1 MKKNLLIVDDD
12 FDTRFI
18 LKKLLENEGYT
29 VSLAKNEE
37 ETFQVLTHEL
47 IHLILLDLKLG
58 AASGFEICK
67 KIKNNINLSHI
78 PIISISVSQ
87 LEEDMIK
94 AIEYGFVDFIGKPFN
109 NKILVTKIR
118 SVIRLKEEEE
128 QLRKSRREL
137 IKLNQYT
144 TLQKEL
150 LSQEADFS
158 RDLNQFLDAESKKGF
173 IRERF
178 ATFLGARLF
187 TIFSIDEGKREFKLF
202 VTNHTDLT
210 TNLIVPVDRESV
222 MYEVLRGRNH
232 LFIKDF
238 AAAPFRKSG
247 RAKYQTR
254 IVCTVPLI
262 SGHKTIGVLNVNDPE
277 APDVE
282 RFDFEGRIIRTAQ
295 HLAVSLHNTILYE
308 KVKDLSMRD
317 SMTGLYNFR
326 HFLEALRQE
335 IDKAK
340 RYAEPLSCIMLD
352 IDNFKNVNDNYGHQ
366 VGDMVLK
373 ELARSVSISVR
384 SSDIPARY
392 GGDEFVIV
400 LPKTDKNLSLKLAQR
415 LMRLFSGK
423 EIRIAGNNGQSV
435 KVTLSIGIAAFPD
448 DTTDMD
454 ELMKMADDALYRAKT
469 GGKNRIVEYQTS
481 GKDAKASAD
490 PGSR

>member
-1 MKKNLLIVDDD
+1 MKKHLLIVDDD

-18 LKKLLENEGYT
+18 LKKILESEGYE
-29 VSLAKNEE
+29 VALAKDEP
-37 ETFQVLTHEL
+37 ETFEVLSRDP
-47 IHLILLDLKLG
+47 INLILLDLKLG
-58 AASGFEICK
+58 ASSGFEICK

-87 LEEDMIK
+87 LEEDMIR

-109 NKILVTKIR
+109 NKILTTKIK
-118 SVIRLKEEEE
+118 SVIRFKEEEE

-158 RDLNQFLDAESKKGF
+158 RDLNQFLDAESKKSF
-173 IRERF
+173 IKDRF
-178 ATFLGARLF
+178 SAFLGARLF
-187 TIFSIDEGKREFKLF
+187 TIFSIDESKREFKLF
-202 VTNHTDLT
+202 VSNHGDLPP
-210 TNLIVPVDRESV
+210 NLIVPVDRESI
-222 MYEVLRGRNH
+222 MYEVLRTRNH
-232 LFIKDF
+232 LFIRDF
-238 AAAPFRKSG
+238 DVSPFRKSG
-247 RAKYQTR
+247 RKKYTTR
-254 IVCTVPLI
+254 IVCSVPLI

-277 APDVE
+277 IADVE
-282 RFDFEGRIIRTAQ
+282 RFDFEGRIVRTSQ

-326 HFLEALRQE
+326 HFLETLRQE

-340 RYAEPLSCIMLD
+340 RYKDPLSCIMLD
-352 IDNFKNVNDNYGHQ
+352 IDNFKTVNDTHGHQ

-400 LPKTDKNLSLKLAQR
+400 LPKTDKVLALKLANR
-415 LMRLFSGK
+415 LMKLFSGK
-423 EIRIAGNNGQSV
+423 EIRISDNNGQNV

-454 ELMKMADDALYRAKT
+454 ELMKMADEALYRAKA
-469 GGKNRIVEYQTS
+469 GGKNRIVEYVGEKLDAS
-481 GKDAKASAD
+481 G
-490 PGSR
+490 